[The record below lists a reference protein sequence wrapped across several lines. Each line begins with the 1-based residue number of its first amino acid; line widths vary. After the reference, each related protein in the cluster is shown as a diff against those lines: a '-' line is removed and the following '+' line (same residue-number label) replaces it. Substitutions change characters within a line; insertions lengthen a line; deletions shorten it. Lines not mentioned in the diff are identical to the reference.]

1 MALKCHKPHNERE
14 TYRNTSFASKKV
26 VVKFFSASR
35 TFRHALTNLLCMGTQ
50 NLINMYIEKA
60 FIRSITHKSFCDENL
75 NYIIHD
81 IVGYNIKDITL
92 LI

>member
-60 FIRSITHKSFCDENL
+60 FIRSNTHKSFFAMK
-75 NYIIHD
+75 I
-81 IVGYNIKDITL
+81 
-92 LI
+92 

>member
-50 NLINMYIEKA
+50 SLINMYIEKA
-60 FIRSITHKSFCDENL
+60 FTLSITHKSFL
-75 NYIIHD
+75 R
-81 IVGYNIKDITL
+81 
-92 LI
+92 

>member
-1 MALKCHKPHNERE
+1 MNVRHTGILRLHQ
-14 TYRNTSFASKKV
+14 KKV

-50 NLINMYIEKA
+50 NLIDMYIEKA
-60 FIRSITHKSFCDENL
+60 FICSITHKSFCDDNL
-75 NYIIHD
+75 NSFIHD
-81 IVGYNIKDITL
+81 IVGYNIKDLTL